1 LAATYNGDGKLTSI
15 IENYKNVK
23 LPDVVVHTIL
33 KKFPKWEIVND
44 TFLYVQEDGNVIKK
58 QYHIKIKRENEVRKL
73 TVHANGE
80 FLEEVE

>member
-1 LAATYNGDGKLTSI
+1 
-15 IENYKNVK
+15 
-23 LPDVVVHTIL
+23 
-33 KKFPKWEIVND
+33 
-44 TFLYVQEDGNVIKK
+44 VQEDGNVIKK